1 MWRGRF
7 CTSLVEIY
15 DAEKSKPK
23 VIWKYKYDKEYCEWM
38 SLFWLII
45 PIAGGFLLYSGNYI
59 IGLFAVIFG
68 VLLGLLVL
76 CVETEGINF
85 RKKLKMAKKYG
96 KKYVGKIR
104 AYELHGK
111 ENFFRVKGAEGR
123 EVKLKYVLEIELENS
138 VRKIIHTPEL
148 RYNPTC
154 VLKSNRCTV
163 YQYENEYYAA
173 DFDLRRRRTHET
185 AKIPRSK
192 IISETR

>member
-23 VIWKYKYDKEYCEWM
+23 IIWKYRYEKENYEWM
-38 SLFWLII
+38 GIFFLII
-45 PIAGGFLLYSGNYI
+45 LFAGGFLLYSGNYI
-59 IGLFAVIFG
+59 IGMFAIIFG
-68 VLLGLLVL
+68 VLLELLAL

-104 AYELHGK
+104 AYELHGE

-138 VRKIIHTPEL
+138 IRKIIHTPEL
-148 RYNPTC
+148 KYNPTC
-154 VLKSNRCTV
+154 VLKSNRCMV
-163 YQYENEYYAA
+163 YQYENEYYAL
-173 DFDLRRRRTHET
+173 DFDLRRRRTDET

-192 IISETR
+192 IKIETR